1 MTIARAARAQW
12 GVRTRAGAPRER
24 RGITGPLKHDVGKP
38 GRRLRADGP
47 LPSHVMGTRPG
58 TGAHERM
65 RSLRGARDLM
75 DLRFAD
81 PLDLDRIAEEAG
93 FSKFHFAR
101 TFKDAYGETPAAY
114 LSRRRVER
122 AKDLLRAAN
131 LTVTEVCMLVGFSS
145 LGSFSSRFS
154 ELVGMAPSEYQRR
167 SAQRGGPPPIPGCYL
182 MEWSRPRPPALR
194 GGSWQERNGGE
205 A

>member
-1 MTIARAARAQW
+1 MDPLDHAP
-12 GVRTRAGAPRER
+12 GGLVRQSLDGQP
-24 RGITGPLKHDVGKP
+24 TGTVHRV
-38 GRRLRADGP
+38 
-47 LPSHVMGTRPG
+47 G
-58 TGAHERM
+58 TGASERVGY
-65 RSLRGARDLM
+65 LRNARDLM

-81 PLDLDRIAEEAG
+81 PLDLDRMADEAG

-101 TFKDAYGETPAAY
+101 AFKDAYGETPAAY

-122 AKDLLRAAN
+122 AKDLLRSAN

-154 ELVGMAPSEYQRR
+154 ELVGMSPTEYQRR
-167 SAQRGGPPPIPGCYL
+167 VIERGGPPPIPGCYL
-182 MEWSRPRPPALR
+182 MEWSRPRPSPPPGR
-194 GGSWQERNGGE
+194 TEGQERNRGE